1 MSNVSLVDKDKQ
13 SNISEK
19 LPENIDE
26 WFENKF
32 NECFERREANKTPSM
47 SIVVTKGTLD
57 WAYPP
62 FILASS
68 AAALGWDVSLFF
80 IFYFLRLKLIKK
92 RP

>member
-1 MSNVSLVDKDKQ
+1 MSNVSLADNNTDLKIAEQ
-13 SNISEK
+13 I
-19 LPENIDE
+19 PGNIDD

-32 NECFERREANKTPSM
+32 NECFDRREANKTPSM

-80 IFYFLRLKLIKK
+80 TFYGLSLL
-92 RP
+92 